1 MLKEMQETNKKQIAK
16 QLGILEF
23 FVDKYKKQ
31 AESLT
36 LDKIKSIIQKTIE
49 YEYMIKKGQ
58 IDDETALEMLLY
70 QIVK

>member
-1 MLKEMQETNKKQIAK
+1 MMKELQETNKKQIAK

-31 AESLT
+31 SEAFT
-36 LDKIKSIIQKTIE
+36 LDKIKNIIQRTIE
-49 YEYMIKKGQ
+49 YEYMIKRGQ